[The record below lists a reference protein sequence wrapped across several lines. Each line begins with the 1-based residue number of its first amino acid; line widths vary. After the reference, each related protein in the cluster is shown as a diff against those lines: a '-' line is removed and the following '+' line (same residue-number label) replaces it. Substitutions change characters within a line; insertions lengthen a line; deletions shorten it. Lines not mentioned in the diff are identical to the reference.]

1 MHRVCR
7 FRLADCTADRD
18 FHPALKTSHSVVP
31 IPIIHT
37 KWKNA
42 SPNLKNK
49 CSINI
54 DLPFWIYYNGNN
66 IQRTEG
72 RNEPRDNLLLY
83 RPQAGEAALAGG
95 RGDPRCLELKARLAG
110 AVEAAYEKGMRHFLC
125 GMARG
130 ADFYCCEA
138 ALALRERRP
147 GVTVEAVIPC
157 EEQAARWRERD
168 RERWFSLVERCDNE
182 TMLQHH
188 YDRGAC
194 SGGIATWWTTRPC

>member
-1 MHRVCR
+1 MNRETTCCFTGHR
-7 FRLADCTADRD
+7 
-18 FHPALKTSHSVVP
+18 PEK
-31 IPIIHT
+31 
-37 KWKNA
+37 
-42 SPNLKNK
+42 
-49 CSINI
+49 
-54 DLPFWIYYNGNN
+54 LPW
-66 IQRTEG
+66 RED
-72 RNEPRDNLLLY
+72 E
-83 RPQAGEAALAGG
+83 
-95 RGDPRCLELKARLAG
+95 GDPRCLELKARLAG

-138 ALALRERRP
+138 ALALWERRP

-188 YDRGAC
+188 YDRGCMLRRNRYLVDHSAMLIAVYDGML
-194 SGGIATWWTTRPC
+194 GGTMYTISYAMKRGLDVVTLDIP

>member
-1 MHRVCR
+1 MNRETTCCFTGHR
-7 FRLADCTADRD
+7 
-18 FHPALKTSHSVVP
+18 PEK
-31 IPIIHT
+31 
-37 KWKNA
+37 
-42 SPNLKNK
+42 
-49 CSINI
+49 
-54 DLPFWIYYNGNN
+54 LPW
-66 IQRTEG
+66 RED
-72 RNEPRDNLLLY
+72 E
-83 RPQAGEAALAGG
+83 
-95 RGDPRCLELKARLAG
+95 GDPRCLELKARLAG

-188 YDRGAC
+188 YDRGC
-194 SGGIATWWTTRPC
+194 MLRRNRYLVDHSGMLIAVYDGMLGGTMYTISYAMKRGLDVVTLGTLHMPRQQMDAAEFIRVFDELAARDVIGE

>member
-1 MHRVCR
+1 MNRETTCCFTGHR
-7 FRLADCTADRD
+7 
-18 FHPALKTSHSVVP
+18 PEK
-31 IPIIHT
+31 
-37 KWKNA
+37 
-42 SPNLKNK
+42 
-49 CSINI
+49 
-54 DLPFWIYYNGNN
+54 LPW
-66 IQRTEG
+66 RED
-72 RNEPRDNLLLY
+72 E
-83 RPQAGEAALAGG
+83 
-95 RGDPRCLELKARLAG
+95 GDPRCLELKARLAG

-130 ADFYCCEA
+130 ADFYCGEA

-188 YDRGAC
+188 YDRGCMLRRNRYLVDHSAMLIAVYDGML
-194 SGGIATWWTTRPC
+194 GGTMYTISYAMKRGLDVVTLDIP